1 MFDIKKMEENLKSD
15 FIELPIHNTVQERAD
30 WLFEMMNKRSTEH
43 EYLREQRVKRRLERE
58 GVIKEMNFKKYRTLV
73 DISKECHTKNSEL
86 MVKNKTANG

>member
-43 EYLREQRVKRRLERE
+43 EYLREA
-58 GVIKEMNFKKYRTLV
+58 
-73 DISKECHTKNSEL
+73 
-86 MVKNKTANG
+86 KT